1 MVRSHQWPRVAGL
14 VWFCMAW
21 LFLASYKG
29 SIPDQSFA
37 MGSSRCGL
45 RRRRTPCRAAS
56 WISVQD
62 IKEIYTTE
70 EFEKQVYA
78 SLDGGDD
85 LLRLPFY
92 EIQATEDDVQKA
104 KGAFESGFA
113 TQPGFNWNTGRKG
126 KLKKK
131 GVRGA
136 AQASNPQC
144 DLYLKKDA
152 PPMHVATLFRH
163 TCFKNVSLSGVA
175 SRWEDLTASVV
186 LAEIAQT
193 PASLRNKLWQ
203 LERAM
208 RFGPQEIQQPGCCLV
223 CINGEG
229 AEFELAANLAATG
242 LQQLGGG
249 AKLNSVPVFAIWTPY
264 RNVYASILDL
274 RNNIDELKND
284 TAKIDAKIDETNAK
298 IDAKIDETNAKID
311 ELKTEIQT
319 MQQAIIAAI
328 SKG

>member
-1 MVRSHQWPRVAGL
+1 
-14 VWFCMAW
+14 
-21 LFLASYKG
+21 
-29 SIPDQSFA
+29 

-45 RRRRTPCRAAS
+45 RRQRTPCRAAS

-62 IKEIYTTE
+62 IKEIYTTK

-78 SLDGGDD
+78 ALDGGDD

-104 KGAFESGFA
+104 KGAFERGFA

-126 KLKKK
+126 KGQKR
-131 GVRGA
+131 GDRGA

-152 PPMHVATLFRH
+152 PQMHVATLFRH
-163 TCFKNVSLSGVA
+163 TCFKNASLSDVA
-175 SRWEDLTASVV
+175 SHWGNLTASVV

-208 RFGPQEIQQPGCCLV
+208 RFGPKEIQQPGCYVV
-223 CINGEG
+223 CVNGEG
-229 AEFELAANLAATG
+229 AEFELAAQLAAAG
-242 LQQLGGG
+242 LRSLGGR
-249 AKLNSVPVFAIWTPY
+249 AKLNSVPVFCDMD
-264 RNVYASILDL
+264 SL
-274 RNNIDELKND
+274 
-284 TAKIDAKIDETNAK
+284 
-298 IDAKIDETNAKID
+298 
-311 ELKTEIQT
+311 
-319 MQQAIIAAI
+319 
-328 SKG
+328 